1 MAEPDRLRRKQVA
14 ILARLQAYR
23 DEQANRRLTV
33 ARWRVADAE
42 HAIQA
47 AEQACERERLEQTQA
62 RSHRWRNAVGKELEY
77 DAIWALRA
85 EDENGFSVIEQH
97 DQHREKA
104 KQAAAEA
111 RDAVKNAEQE
121 ARTVHTALARR
132 NALQQTVE
140 QECRHYEQTH
150 EELRR
155 DQQSQMVFAHCTRR
169 SPI

>member
-1 MAEPDRLRRKQVA
+1 MA

-33 ARWRVADAE
+33 ARRRVA
-42 HAIQA
+42 A
-47 AEQACERERLEQTQA
+47 AEQAIRDAEQTYERECREQTQA

-77 DAIWALRA
+77 DAMRALRA
-85 EDENGFSVIEQH
+85 EDESGFAVIEQ
-97 DQHREKA
+97 QALHREKV
-104 KQAAAEA
+104 KQAVADA

-132 NALQQTVE
+132 NTLQQTVE

-155 DQQSQMVFAHCTRR
+155 DQQSQMLFAHCMRR